1 MARSTKRTTKS
12 RSSKRST
19 TKKIDLYQ
27 ELTDRIIEKIK
38 EGVKPWQPRWSGYGL
53 AKNFATGNEYSGIN
67 FFILNLLSPH
77 PIPYY
82 MTYKQAKEKG
92 GQVKKGSKAE
102 RVYFYTSYYKDE
114 DGKNMSESEGQK
126 IHAEGGKVNRIA
138 FLKHYNVFNVADIEG
153 IEVEA
158 PEKMLTQHER
168 ITACEAVIKGY
179 KNGPKHITTDPDSA
193 FYLPKTDEVN
203 LPKLERFKTP
213 EGFYLTMFHELTH
226 STGHESRLS
235 REGVTEPVKFKS
247 ERYAREELIAEM
259 GAAFLAGHAG
269 IGSEDVEDQ
278 NAAYLS
284 SWLGVLENDTTLIFK
299 AAADAQKAVN
309 VILGK

>member
-1 MARSTKRTTKS
+1 MARSTKRTTKA

-19 TKKIDLYQ
+19 AKKIDIHQ

-53 AKNFATGNEYSGIN
+53 ANNFATGNEYSGIN

-82 MTYKQAKEKG
+82 LTYKQAKEKG

-179 KNGPKHITTDPDSA
+179 KNGPKHITKDPDSA
-193 FYLPKTDEVN
+193 FYLPKSDEVN
-203 LPKLERFKTP
+203 LPQLERFKTP
-213 EGFYLTMFHELTH
+213 EGFYLTMFHELAH

-269 IGSEDVEDQ
+269 IGGEDVEVQ

-299 AAADAQKAVN
+299 AAAEAQKAVN
-309 VILGK
+309 RILGN

>member
-1 MARSTKRTTKS
+1 MARSTKRTTKA

-19 TKKIDLYQ
+19 AKKIDIHQ

-102 RVYFYTSYYKDE
+102 RIYFYTSYYKDE
-114 DGKNMSESEGQK
+114 NGQNMSESEGQK

-179 KNGPKHITTDPDSA
+179 KNGPKHTTTDPDSA

-269 IGSEDVEDQ
+269 IGGEDVEDQ